1 MTMAP
6 APQREK
12 GRGSGAATADPRGLR
27 PLRHGASSR
36 RLRNAVAL
44 ASGKGGVGK
53 TWLALALAQTCARK
67 GENVLL
73 VDGDLALAN
82 IDVQLGLQ
90 PAHDLSDVLHGRR
103 RLSDAVITVE
113 DGPFDLLAGRS
124 GSGDLAGLPPGR
136 LAALAEEVAGIARG
150 YDRVIID
157 LGAGLE
163 GGALFLSEL
172 AGLTLVVTVDEP
184 TAITDAYAVIKAV
197 VARDPRTDIR
207 LVINRVPGPR
217 DGRLVYDRLNRAC
230 SAFLHLSPRLAGIV
244 HEDPNVADAI
254 RHQQGLLQRHPT
266 TVAAMDVEQIR
277 ARLLAVPPG
286 APPQPL
292 AAPDPALTSGR
303 RR

>member
-1 MTMAP
+1 MTTAP
-6 APQREK
+6 GAQKKK
-12 GRGSGAATADPRGLR
+12 GHSRSPATADPRGVR

-36 RLRNAVAL
+36 RLRNVVAL

-103 RLSDAVITVE
+103 RLSDAVVTVE
-113 DGPFDLLAGRS
+113 DGPFDLIAGRS
-124 GSGDLAGLPPGR
+124 GSGALAGLPPAR
-136 LAALAEEVAGIARG
+136 LAALGEEIAGLARG
-150 YDRVIID
+150 YDRVVID

-163 GGALFLSEL
+163 GGALLLSDL

-184 TAITDAYAVIKAV
+184 TAVTDAYAFIKSVA
-197 VARDPRTDIR
+197 ARDPRADIR
-207 LVINRVPGPR
+207 LIVNRAPSAR
-217 DGRLVYDRLNRAC
+217 DARLVYDRLNRAC

-254 RHQQGLLQRHPT
+254 RHQQGLLQRHPM
-266 TVAAMDVEQIR
+266 TVAAMDVDQIR

-292 AAPDPALTSGR
+292 AAPDAALSSG
-303 RR
+303 